1 MLNQTENGERY
12 IKMLQALTN
21 NTEGVD
27 EIGLKEL
34 FEQLG
39 VSVDEG
45 FQTFGWLSR
54 HGFARISVKAT
65 NSGRDFL
72 VRKTGGG

>member
-1 MLNQTENGERY
+1 MNQIENGERY

-21 NTEGVD
+21 NAEGVD

-34 FEQLG
+34 FKQLG
-39 VSVDEG
+39 LSFDEG
-45 FQTFGWLSR
+45 WQTFAWLSR
-54 HGFARISVKAT
+54 HGFAGICVKAT

-72 VRKTGGG
+72 ARKTGA